1 MADRSDNSP
10 TWVETNLT
18 SPKQVAENLHK
29 EGNVKLREEKV
40 LEKETQNSEKAT
52 SMKVAQIE
60 EFEIMQWENAT
71 R

>member
-1 MADRSDNSP
+1 M
-10 TWVETNLT
+10 
-18 SPKQVAENLHK
+18 AENLHK
-29 EGNVKLREEKV
+29 EGKVKLREEKV

-60 EFEIMQWENAT
+60 ESKIMQWENAT